1 MSSIDSRHEPQHL
14 VTVLQCCC
22 RVQRDFEGGWHQ
34 HHSPGPGFRDSCIQP
49 AACSACL
56 QRQPGPAEP
65 DSASARSRR
74 AALLCLSAA
83 RARLS
88 TASCNLLTSRK
99 MSFRPAI
106 FSSLPQP
113 CTGHNCHVIACFQ
126 EASSCCPQRT
136 IALVVIPSD
145 S

>member
-1 MSSIDSRHEPQHL
+1 VSSIDSRRELQHL

-56 QRQPGPAEP
+56 QRQPGPPEP

-88 TASCNLLTSRK
+88 TASCKSLTSHRN
-99 MSFRPAI
+99 SICHAT

-113 CTGHNCHVIACFQ
+113 CTIHYCNVIF
-126 EASSCCPQRT
+126 CCPQLT